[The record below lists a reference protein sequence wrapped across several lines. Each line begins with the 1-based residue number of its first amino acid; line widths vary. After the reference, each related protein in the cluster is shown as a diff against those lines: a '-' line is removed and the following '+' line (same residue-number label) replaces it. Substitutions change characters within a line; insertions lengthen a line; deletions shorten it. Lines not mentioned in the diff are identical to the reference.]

1 MQRAARLIVGSCS
14 LATTSPWEF
23 AGTDWLAL
31 LDEVVLAEAFR
42 VAPDRSRGRS
52 PARLQVS
59 WCSSCSTHSSTA
71 DSASRAGGR
80 TAA

>member
-42 VAPDRSRGRS
+42 VAPDRSRGE
-52 PARLQVS
+52 ARHVCKCRGAAAVL
-59 WCSSCSTHSSTA
+59 
-71 DSASRAGGR
+71 R
-80 TAA
+80 TIYR